1 MRFFKYIL
9 IAMTLTLGLAS
20 CSVSRYKS
28 YAPSTTQLNIQMDDL
43 QYLGE
48 TSISVEYRNYLGIIS
63 KIDKVNGELY
73 TGDEVQ
79 TFPIFNNNGFAD
91 ALLPNLNKASYKILE
106 EYPDADYFIVT
117 YQKEEKHQ
125 LFLGSNVTSTAKVK
139 AYSLK

>member
-48 TSISVEYRNYLGIIS
+48 TSISVEYRNYLGFIS
-63 KIDKVNGELY
+63 KIDKVNGELS

-79 TFPIFNNNGFAD
+79 TFPIFNNSGFAD
-91 ALLPNLNKASYKILE
+91 ALLPNLTKASYKILE

>member
-48 TSISVEYRNYLGIIS
+48 TSISVEYRNYLGFIS

-79 TFPIFNNNGFAD
+79 TFPIFNNSGFAD
-91 ALLPNLNKASYKILE
+91 ALLPNLNKASFKILE

-117 YQKEEKHQ
+117 YQKEEKNQ